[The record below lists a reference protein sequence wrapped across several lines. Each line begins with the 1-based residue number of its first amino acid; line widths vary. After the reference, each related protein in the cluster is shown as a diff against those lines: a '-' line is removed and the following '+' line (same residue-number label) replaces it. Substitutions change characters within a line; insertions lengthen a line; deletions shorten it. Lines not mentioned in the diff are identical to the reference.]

1 MWFWRVYR
9 LNSSFDSFDTL
20 QKLIL
25 SELENVFD
33 DLADVMAKFN
43 DVVQKTC
50 WTFENE
56 VGLWW
61 FLSLSLKV
69 PDDHTNKKNWPLN
82 TFLAWSFTKKNS
94 SWLLRRSR
102 RVFIMS
108 LFRWG
113 RRSTIINLS
122 TLKTHKSLWVVI
134 WYRKFLN
141 FYCWFFQW
149 NWRYSRY
156 LYDCHKISSII
167 SFCLSQSIQ

>member
-1 MWFWRVYR
+1 MYR

-69 PDDHTNKKNWPLN
+69 PDDHTNKKKLAFKYIFSLKLYEKEFFL
-82 TFLAWSFTKKNS
+82 TF
-94 SWLLRRSR
+94 
-102 RVFIMS
+102 V
-108 LFRWG
+108 
-113 RRSTIINLS
+113 
-122 TLKTHKSLWVVI
+122 TLKAGFHYV
-134 WYRKFLN
+134 
-141 FYCWFFQW
+141 
-149 NWRYSRY
+149 
-156 LYDCHKISSII
+156 
-167 SFCLSQSIQ
+167 SFPVGPKVDHNQFEHFENP